1 MNSTSTTKLRTLLGR
16 LQTRQRDL
24 ITQAAEADT
33 LPPDTAL
40 RKIADLENAIGAIEL
55 LIEDGKGG
63 SNGGSNG

>member
-16 LQTRQRDL
+16 LQSRQRDL
-24 ITQAAEADT
+24 IVAAAEADA

-55 LIEDGKGG
+55 MIEDGKA
-63 SNGGSNG
+63 SAS